1 MYIPPLAKLIEHFER
16 LPGIGHKTAVRLS
29 FSVLGGSDEDAKSF
43 ADAIINAKNSIHYCK
58 ICQDLTDSD
67 ICQIC
72 KSSKRDK
79 SIICVVEGPKDVLAM
94 EKTGEFS
101 GLYHVLH
108 GVISPMDGIGPE
120 DIKAK
125 ELLARLSED
134 DVKEVIM
141 ATNLTVEGEATAT
154 YLARLIK
161 PTGIKVTRIA
171 RGVPVGG
178 DLEYVDEVTLTMALE
193 GRKEI

>member
-1 MYIPPLAKLIEHFER
+1 
-16 LPGIGHKTAVRLS
+16 
-29 FSVLGGSDEDAKSF
+29 
-43 ADAIINAKNSIHYCK
+43 
-58 ICQDLTDSD
+58 
-67 ICQIC
+67 
-72 KSSKRDK
+72 
-79 SIICVVEGPKDVLAM
+79 M
-94 EKTGEFS
+94 EKTGEFN

-125 ELLARLSED
+125 ELVARLTSDE
-134 DVKEVIM
+134 VKEVIM

-161 PTGIKVTRIA
+161 PTGVKVTRIA

-193 GRKEI
+193 GRREI